1 MNITEAIE
9 TVKKVGLN
17 VYTPKTKDF
26 GFIKVYVEPITK
38 LLPKLS
44 GNSLKVLVALSSK
57 LQWNEVEVAITRA
70 EIEKLTGLNKDA
82 VRVALDDLEKM
93 MIIKRLGPTIR
104 RSYMV
109 SNHYVRVGKNK

>member
-1 MNITEAIE
+1 MNISEAVQTI
-9 TVKKVGLN
+9 KQVGLN
-17 VYTPKTKDF
+17 VYTPKNKDS

-44 GNSLKVLVALSSK
+44 GNSLKVLLALSSK
-57 LQWNEVEVAITRA
+57 LQWNEVQVALTRS

-82 VRVALDDLEKM
+82 VRVALDDLEKK
-93 MIIKRLGPTIR
+93 MIIKRLGPSIK

-109 SNHYVRVGKNK
+109 SNHYVRIGKNK